1 MKDKEKTKDQLINEL
16 VKLRQRIAELEAS
29 ETERKRA
36 EEEIRLLKEKYED
49 PYNNA
54 PIMYLSLDVNGIIIE
69 CNNTILDKLGYT
81 KKEFIGKHI
90 TKFISKE
97 SEANFKKDFPKLLKT
112 GKILG
117 VERQLVTKNGE
128 IIDVILDVTVEYDEH
143 GKPIKTRATFE
154 DITERKRAEEVIKSS
169 EERLRILFEYAPDG
183 YYLNDLKGNFIDG
196 NIAAEKLIGY
206 KKEELIGKSF
216 LKSKILSPMQIPK
229 AAALL
234 AKNIL
239 GQPTGPDEL
248 TLNQK
253 DGKQVTVEIRTF
265 PVKIEGQNLVLGI
278 ARDITERK
286 HAEEELKK
294 AHDELE
300 MRVKER
306 TAELAIANKQLKKE
320 LEEHKQTE
328 KEQDRLQAQLIHSEK
343 MAGIGTLAS
352 GIAHEFNNLLQIMR
366 GHTEFAQK
374 TKKAEDIEEAFDTIF
389 ITNHGK
395 NLT

>member
-69 CNNTILDKLGYT
+69 CNNTILYKLGYT

-239 GQPTGPDEL
+239 GQPIGPDEL

-374 TKKAEDIEEAFDTIF
+374 TKKAEDIEEAFDTILEF
-389 ITNHGK
+389 VPK
-395 NLT
+395 